1 MTDERPED
9 DEDGTISYG
18 GWTIYPPGEE
28 EPHDFG
34 LDERMR
40 ENVRRAQSKSQAI
53 FLVGVLA
60 LLVRRL
66 VADRELDRGLLGLF
80 LLGLGVDLGLQ
91 LYYQYEQRP

>member
-1 MTDERPED
+1 MTDAD
-9 DEDGTISYG
+9 DGTISYG

-28 EPHDFG
+28 EPDDFG

-40 ENVRRAQSKSQAI
+40 ENVRKSGSTSQG
-53 FLVGVLA
+53 FLLLGLLA

-80 LLGLGVDLGLQ
+80 LLGLGIDLGLQ

>member
-1 MTDERPED
+1 MTDED
-9 DEDGTISYG
+9 DGTISYG

-28 EPHDFG
+28 EPADFG
-34 LDERMR
+34 LDERLR
-40 ENVRRAQSKSQAI
+40 ENVRRSASTSQG
-53 FLVGVLA
+53 FLLLGLLA

-80 LLGLGVDLGLQ
+80 LLGLGIDVGLQ

>member
-1 MTDERPED
+1 MTDED
-9 DEDGTISYG
+9 DGTISYG

-40 ENVRRAQSKSQAI
+40 ENVRRSAYTSQ
-53 FLVGVLA
+53 GVLLLGLLA

-80 LLGLGVDLGLQ
+80 LLGLGIDVGLQ

>member
-1 MTDERPED
+1 MTDED
-9 DEDGTISYG
+9 DGTITYG

-40 ENVRRAQSKSQAI
+40 ENVRKSGSTSQG
-53 FLVGVLA
+53 FLLLGLLA

-80 LLGLGVDLGLQ
+80 LLGLGIDVGLQ